1 MEVIHPPINNEQMQL
16 LNRIIN
22 SGSSSSHLS
31 SLDAA
36 ASEPPNENTD
46 IHNQQQKVLPAVAHI
61 KDETIPKDSWLIL
74 GGLKVDQRF
83 EEKPLKFS
91 GYMLKRRKRPLKGE
105 SHPYYHCC

>member
-1 MEVIHPPINNEQMQL
+1 MNKEQIQL
-16 LNRIIN
+16 LNRIIH

-31 SLDAA
+31 SLDAVS
-36 ASEPPNENTD
+36 SEPPTENTD
-46 IHNQQQKVLPAVAHI
+46 IQQHPQKVPFAAVATHV

-83 EEKPLKFS
+83 EEKPIKFS

-105 SHPYYHCC
+105 SLC

>member
-1 MEVIHPPINNEQMQL
+1 MNNEQIQL
-16 LNRIIN
+16 LNRIIH

-31 SLDAA
+31 SLAVS
-36 ASEPPNENTD
+36 SEPPTENTD
-46 IHNQQQKVLPAVAHI
+46 IHQQKVPSATVATHV

-83 EEKPLKFS
+83 EEKPIKFS

-105 SHPYYHCC
+105 SLF